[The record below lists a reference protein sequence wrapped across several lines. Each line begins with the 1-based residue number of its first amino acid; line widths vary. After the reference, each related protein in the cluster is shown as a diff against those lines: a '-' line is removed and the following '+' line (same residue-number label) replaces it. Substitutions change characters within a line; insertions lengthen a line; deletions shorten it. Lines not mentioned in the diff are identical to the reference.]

1 MPLLFGSHRLQKK
14 TPAKASGKAA
24 SMKQRGSKP
33 APRVPAAQRGKARPL
48 PKKAPPKAKTPAKK
62 ARPSPSVI
70 KKPSVGSSKKPAAS
84 VRKEVKLP
92 GKGKSTTKKSFK
104 AKK

>member
-1 MPLLFGSHRLQKK
+1 MLFGSHRLQKK
-14 TPAKASGKAA
+14 TPAKASMKAA
-24 SMKQRGSKP
+24 SVKQRVSKP
-33 APRVPAAQRGKARPL
+33 APKVPAAQRGKARPP

-70 KKPSVGSSKKPAAS
+70 KKPSGGSSKKPAAS

-92 GKGKSTTKKSFK
+92 GKGKSNMKKSFK